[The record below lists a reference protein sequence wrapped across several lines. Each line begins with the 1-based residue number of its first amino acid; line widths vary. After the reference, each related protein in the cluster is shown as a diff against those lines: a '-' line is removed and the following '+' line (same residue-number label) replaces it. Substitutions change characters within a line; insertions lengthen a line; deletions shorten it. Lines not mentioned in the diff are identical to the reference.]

1 MVKDVFLT
9 TDNMPSTAGCSGLR
23 NATPSFEATV
33 IKKLREK
40 GAVLSGETNLSQ
52 WNNYRNYHA
61 PGNTPSGWSSVG
73 SEGKGIFVAEQD
85 PRGCSSGSAV
95 AVALGLVPVELAT
108 ETQGSNAAPA
118 CSAEVVGLK
127 PTSSVTSRHGH
138 MMEADEH
145 AMEKF
150 EEALL
155 VMVSLGAVI
164 VDDVKSS
171 EWDHNFCMNPDW
183 VHSFGVGLRANREKC
198 DVIAARWWTDTTAP
212 VSGSPQVSVPS
223 PAYPKGQAV
232 ERVARDLITIGP
244 NVLTSIMFVGRR
256 WDDYMVIAAAH
267 SFEKATQTG
276 EFSDH
281 S

>member
-1 MVKDVFLT
+1 MEHARLDCLRSDCLT
-9 TDNMPSTAGCSGLR
+9 YDAS
-23 NATPSFEATV
+23 
-33 IKKLREK
+33 
-40 GAVLSGETNLSQ
+40 
-52 WNNYRNYHA
+52 
-61 PGNTPSGWSSVG
+61 
-73 SEGKGIFVAEQD
+73 
-85 PRGCSSGSAV
+85 
-95 AVALGLVPVELAT
+95 VALRLRMSRQTQEL
-108 ETQGSNAAPA
+108 
-118 CSAEVVGLK
+118 L
-127 PTSSVTSRHGH
+127 
-138 MMEADEH
+138 D
-145 AMEKF
+145 
-150 EEALL
+150 
-155 VMVSLGAVI
+155 
-164 VDDVKSS
+164 
-171 EWDHNFCMNPDW
+171 
-183 VHSFGVGLRANREKC
+183 REKC